1 MFRSSS
7 TPLITTVASV
17 SAIVAA
23 TTFVGGLV
31 IFLLS
36 GVPAAK
42 AEAEKVAV
50 QQAPAEDNRLPVF
63 VKGAACSALG
73 WPNYEP
79 SCQFDMRRPG
89 DEMRTV
95 RIVALR

>member
-7 TPLITTVASV
+7 PTQITTVASV

-23 TTFVGGLV
+23 STFVGLAV
-31 IFLLS
+31 FLLS

-42 AEAEKVAV
+42 AEAETRVTV
-50 QQAPAEDNRLPVF
+50 QQAPAEDIRLPVF
-63 VKGAACSALG
+63 VKGAACSSLG